1 MVFNI
6 AYHIN
11 LYGLA
16 RDFQFSNLNCL
27 GSDFKIVYG
36 ADIFQ
41 SYCLIQW
48 SNFLTKFYDLCFFI
62 VIHIRISTLSSVVI
76 ADVVSVIDAQST
88 HLYLAGRDHCASG

>member
-11 LYGLA
+11 LYGLT